1 MKPLLFLTALIFTFL
16 SCRAHADTSLIYE
29 WEYLGGSDFNDMTFT
44 FDGRSLSLNT
54 GTITGTTHNG
64 DHWVV
69 QLLFSGTWGI
79 CGSFDYGTG
88 NLTPDPYATF
98 VGDGNGSGH
107 IQWASG
113 APLGHTTTLLL
124 GYPFSGD
131 GASTYTTIRSGV
143 PVAQAA
149 STIALNWYR
158 TNVSREWMDEYQ
170 GVWRDFAVTNAVP
183 EPSSLLCLACG
194 LAGVGGL
201 MRRRQKK

>member
-1 MKPLLFLTALIFTFL
+1 MKLSFLLAALLLAL
-16 SCRAHADTSLIYE
+16 SCCSARADTSVVYE

-54 GTITGTTHNG
+54 DTITGTTHNG

-69 QLLFSGTWGI
+69 QLLFSGTWGT

-88 NLTPDPYATF
+88 DLTPDPYAAF
-98 VGDGNGSGH
+98 VGDGIGSGH
-107 IQWASG
+107 IQWTSG

-131 GASTYTTIRSGV
+131 GAPTYTTIRSGV

-170 GVWRDFAVTNAVP
+170 GVWRDFTVTNAVP
-183 EPSSLLCLACG
+183 EPSSLLSLACG
-194 LAGVGGL
+194 LAGLGGL
-201 MRRRQKK
+201 MRHRRRG